1 MVPGIKESNGLKCW
15 YWRLVN
21 CQSHPK
27 NCVDSVLGLAKEN
40 VDIDYKSM
48 SDLVNHS
55 TWCPDRCKEQK
66 KIIATTCNFSWN
78 LDSGEDVMLCTFVV
92 LLTFNQK
99 ILLSRHSWR
108 QIIWVFHNAGWI
120 WKACAVPVSSQGVCC
135 FSFGS
140 CLEFC
145 RAVFDK
151 ICGTF
156 LVLSIVLNL
165 IYVGFICESSW
176 FTILLF

>member
-21 CQSHPK
+21 CQSDPK

-78 LDSGEDVMLCTFVV
+78 LDSGEDVMLWTFVV

-140 CLEFC
+140 CKKMSTLTPK
-145 RAVFDK
+145 AWVT
-151 ICGTF
+151 G
-156 LVLSIVLNL
+156 
-165 IYVGFICESSW
+165 
-176 FTILLF
+176 